1 MANFQK
7 RKKKAYRRKTDC
19 AEYECWVSEENM
31 SFSINLENG
40 EVSNVPGQQQM
51 RKGKL
56 KMRVRIWSYH
66 SWCGED

>member
-1 MANFQK
+1 
-7 RKKKAYRRKTDC
+7 
-19 AEYECWVSEENM
+19 M

-56 KMRVRIWSYH
+56 KMREEYGLITLDVVKIKLGKQRKHILI
-66 SWCGED
+66 DKK